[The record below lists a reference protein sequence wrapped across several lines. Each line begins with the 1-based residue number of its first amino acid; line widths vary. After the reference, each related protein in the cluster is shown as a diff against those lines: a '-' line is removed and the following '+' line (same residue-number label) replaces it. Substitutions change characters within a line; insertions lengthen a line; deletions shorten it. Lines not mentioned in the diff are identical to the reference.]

1 MGEWKNILGA
11 KSMPYLNH
19 PPIQQ
24 LIRSIPVSEH
34 SVEVEAAFWLPFCEA
49 AGRLAEHHA
58 LFAGQAT
65 IRISRHWLHDAPQVS
80 VTTRCLAILLWG
92 YPSGARGDLHRG
104 WLENLPQIAA
114 AASQPGLTWGDYY
127 AQLHAIGGLGISTIS
142 KLACFFGLCFEGHMA
157 LVLDQRII
165 RVIAAGRWTELGPLH
180 GLTYINAHLRYV
192 DYLAAMA
199 GLAYAGGMESEQLE
213 FFLFSLGESF

>member
-1 MGEWKNILGA
+1 
-11 KSMPYLNH
+11 MPYLNH

-65 IRISRHWLHDAPQVS
+65 IRISRQWLHHAPNVAP
-80 VTTRCLAILLWG
+80 TTRCLAILMWG

-104 WLENLPQIAA
+104 WLEKLPQIAA
-114 AASQPGLTWGDYY
+114 AAGQPGLPWADYY
-127 AQLHAIGGLGISTIS
+127 AQLHALGGLGISTIS
-142 KLACFFGLCFEGHMA
+142 KLACFFGQCFEGHMA
-157 LVLDQRII
+157 LVLDQRIM
-165 RVIAAGRWTELGPLH
+165 RVIAAGRWTELGLLR
-180 GLTYINAHLRYV
+180 GLTYTNSHLRYV

-199 GLAYAGGMESEQLE
+199 GLANAGGMESEQLE

>member
-1 MGEWKNILGA
+1 MGEWKNILRA

-65 IRISRHWLHDAPQVS
+65 IRISRQWLHHAPNVAP
-80 VTTRCLAILLWG
+80 TTRCLAILMWG

-104 WLENLPQIAA
+104 WLEKLPQIAA
-114 AASQPGLTWGDYY
+114 AAGQPGLAWADYY

-142 KLACFFGLCFEGHMA
+142 KLACFFGQMFSRRPA
-157 LVLDQRII
+157 LVLDQRIL
-165 RVIAAGRWTELGPLH
+165 RVVDGGRWVELGRLH
-180 GLTYINAHLRYV
+180 
-192 DYLAAMA
+192 
-199 GLAYAGGMESEQLE
+199 GLAYANAHHRYEDYLITMAAIAQAGGMTAEQLE
-213 FFLFSLGESF
+213 FFLFALGESF

>member
-1 MGEWKNILGA
+1 M
-11 KSMPYLNH
+11 
-19 PPIQQ
+19 
-24 LIRSIPVSEH
+24 
-34 SVEVEAAFWLPFCEA
+34 
-49 AGRLAEHHA
+49 
-58 LFAGQAT
+58 
-65 IRISRHWLHDAPQVS
+65 
-80 VTTRCLAILLWG
+80 WG

-142 KLACFFGLCFEGHMA
+142 KLACFFGQCFEGHMA

-180 GLTYINAHLRYV
+180 GLTYTNAHLLYV

-199 GLAYAGGMESEQLE
+199 GLANAGGMESEQLE

>member
-1 MGEWKNILGA
+1 
-11 KSMPYLNH
+11 MPYLNH

-24 LIRSIPVSEH
+24 LIRSIPVTEH
-34 SVEVEAAFWLPFCEA
+34 SVEVDSAFWLPFCAA

-65 IRISRHWLHDAPQVS
+65 VRISRQWLHEAPQVS

-114 AASQPGLTWGDYY
+114 AASQPGMEWAGYY
-127 AQLHAIGGLGISTIS
+127 VQLHAIGGLGISTIS
-142 KLACFFGLCFEGHMA
+142 KLACFFGQSFAGSPA
-157 LVLDQRII
+157 LVLDQRIL
-165 RVIAAGRWTELGPLH
+165 RVIAGGRWVELGPLH
-180 GLTYINAHLRYV
+180 GLTYTNAHLRYV
-192 DYLAAMA
+192 DYLATMGAI
-199 GLAYAGGMESEQLE
+199 GGAGGMSVEQLE
-213 FFLFSLGESF
+213 FFLFALGEAF